1 MTTSNLMKYK
11 KHLSAVMT
19 FNYWIFFLISA
30 LLTGCSSSNDDNEEQ
45 VKNNLTIDIS
55 DIKGTWYVTKS
66 TSQNWDGI
74 VLVLNDRQSCS
85 WTHRDGEY
93 VGPYYFLENVN
104 DKTLKEQCGLLGIEP
119 TSANRIHIGKINISE
134 FATEESNYQE
144 VYRSQLNITCDLRPY
159 LPSKNSQV
167 FIDNKVDHDAWY
179 FWVDSDFSY
188 KFEITA
194 YTNNSMKL
202 KLVESDFRFA
212 DYEEK
217 YPLRTSVG
225 TELTL
230 ERSIRE

>member
-1 MTTSNLMKYK
+1 MTTNNLMKYK

-55 DIKGTWYVTKS
+55 DIKGTWFVTKS

-104 DKTLKEQCGLLGIEP
+104 DKTLKEQCGLLNIEP
-119 TSANRIHIGKINISE
+119 TSANRIHIGKINISK

-144 VYRSQLNITCDLRPY
+144 VYRLQLILLAIY
-159 LPSKNSQV
+159 VLI
-167 FIDNKVDHDAWY
+167 FH
-179 FWVDSDFSY
+179 
-188 KFEITA
+188 
-194 YTNNSMKL
+194 
-202 KLVESDFRFA
+202 
-212 DYEEK
+212 
-217 YPLRTSVG
+217 LRTV
-225 TELTL
+225 
-230 ERSIRE
+230 RSLLIIK

>member
-1 MTTSNLMKYK
+1 MTTNNLMKYK

-93 VGPYYFLENVN
+93 VGPYYFLENV
-104 DKTLKEQCGLLGIEP
+104 TTVPLKW
-119 TSANRIHIGKINISE
+119 TNRS
-134 FATEESNYQE
+134 
-144 VYRSQLNITCDLRPY
+144 LN
-159 LPSKNSQV
+159 
-167 FIDNKVDHDAWY
+167 
-179 FWVDSDFSY
+179 
-188 KFEITA
+188 
-194 YTNNSMKL
+194 
-202 KLVESDFRFA
+202 
-212 DYEEK
+212 
-217 YPLRTSVG
+217 
-225 TELTL
+225 
-230 ERSIRE
+230 

>member
-119 TSANRIHIGKINISE
+119 TSANRIHIGKINISK
-134 FATEESNYQE
+134 FATEESNYQG
-144 VYRSQLNITCDLRPY
+144 YIAHN
-159 LPSKNSQV
+159 
-167 FIDNKVDHDAWY
+167 
-179 FWVDSDFSY
+179 
-188 KFEITA
+188 
-194 YTNNSMKL
+194 
-202 KLVESDFRFA
+202 
-212 DYEEK
+212 
-217 YPLRTSVG
+217 
-225 TELTL
+225 
-230 ERSIRE
+230 